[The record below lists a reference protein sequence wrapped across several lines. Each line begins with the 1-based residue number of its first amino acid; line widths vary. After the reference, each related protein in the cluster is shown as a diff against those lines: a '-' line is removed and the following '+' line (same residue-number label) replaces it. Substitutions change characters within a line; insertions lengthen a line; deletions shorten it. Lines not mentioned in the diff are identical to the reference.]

1 MLYDLSHYHINGK
14 KITDKKFQ
22 KYFCVFFAYHTHT
35 YIHTHTRTVLAVNMG
50 CLKYSYSTVI

>member
-1 MLYDLSHYHINGK
+1 MLYNTSHYHVK
-14 KITDKKFQ
+14 KKKSQIKNF
-22 KYFCVFFAYHTHT
+22 KNIFASSLHITHT